1 MENSRPSTPDNLW
14 SSILDSV
21 SSSRSLPTKQI
32 ILLGQPSTGKS
43 TIASALL
50 RRAEENKHS
59 DFVLGYGFTDVRD
72 DGDEGAYAHK
82 NLTSSHSQPSLQISL
97 PVSPFTPSHPQTHPT
112 QHCCPTFC
120 LSHNAAPYLG
130 YDPPGLNTTLVM
142 GRGIVHVAAVG
153 KPMDQGRWFQ
163 RA

>member
-1 MENSRPSTPDNLW
+1 MENYRSSTPDNLW

-21 SSSRSLPTKQI
+21 SSSRSLPTKVI
-32 ILLGQPSTGKS
+32 HGKI

-59 DFVLGYGFTDVRD
+59 EFVLGYGFTDVRN
-72 DGDEGAYAHK
+72 DGDEGANAHK
-82 NLTSSHSQPSLQISL
+82 NFTSSHSQPSLQISL
-97 PVSPFTPSHPQTHPT
+97 PVSLFTLLHPQTHPT